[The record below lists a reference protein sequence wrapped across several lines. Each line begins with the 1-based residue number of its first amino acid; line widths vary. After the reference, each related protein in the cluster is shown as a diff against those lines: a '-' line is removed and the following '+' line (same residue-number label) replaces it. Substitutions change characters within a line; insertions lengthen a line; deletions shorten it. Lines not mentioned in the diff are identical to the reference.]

1 MKINSLIKVASGVGI
16 LLVLSGCASLFE
28 DRRILEVEA
37 ILKEQAKKQIDLP
50 RPDGVQPLSEDDISQ
65 MLASPV
71 SLNDTERLSV
81 WANPKVTAIL
91 ADIGIAEADY
101 AQAGRMENPG
111 FTYERFSAD
120 DNVRSVLFD
129 IGGVL
134 LMPLKRKMEKRR
146 LERTQYRAAG
156 DILSHLSNT
165 RNAWFNAVAQKQQTG
180 LLLRALESAETGNQ
194 LTRQMSALGHS
205 SVLESAESELF
216 LSELRTTLTQQRL
229 AESEA
234 KEALIK
240 QLGLWGK
247 QAHDLTIPDRLP
259 ELPDAPIEIDAVEQ
273 EAIANRLDVKMAR
286 LNIEAMG
293 KNLRL
298 TQLNPFLSSIEL
310 GQVNEKVEGEVEK
323 GYEIEFRIPLF
334 DIGDVQNYKAK
345 RVYEQSVAQ
354 AKTTA
359 IQAAS
364 AARLAMQRYQSAYDV
379 ADQYRTHMLPI
390 RERISKEQ
398 MLLYNG
404 MLISVFDLLND
415 LRSVIEME
423 SNYVNA
429 IRDFWVADTGL
440 QATLTGADA
449 MDMNFQGSAMKL
461 ASGGDGEAH

>member
-16 LLVLSGCASLFE
+16 LLVLSGCASIFE
-28 DRRILEVEA
+28 DRRILELEA
-37 ILKEQAKKQIDLP
+37 ILKEQADKQIDLP
-50 RPDGVQPLSEDDISQ
+50 RPDDVQPLSEDDISQ

-71 SLNDTERLSV
+71 SLNDIERLSI

-120 DNVRSVLFD
+120 DNVRSILFD

-247 QAHDLTIPDRLP
+247 QAHDLAIPDRLP
-259 ELPDAPIEIDAVEQ
+259 ELPDTP
-273 EAIANRLDVKMAR
+273 
-286 LNIEAMG
+286 
-293 KNLRL
+293 
-298 TQLNPFLSSIEL
+298 
-310 GQVNEKVEGEVEK
+310 
-323 GYEIEFRIPLF
+323 
-334 DIGDVQNYKAK
+334 IGD
-345 RVYEQSVAQ
+345 
-354 AKTTA
+354 
-359 IQAAS
+359 
-364 AARLAMQRYQSAYDV
+364 
-379 ADQYRTHMLPI
+379 
-390 RERISKEQ
+390 
-398 MLLYNG
+398 G
-404 MLISVFDLLND
+404 
-415 LRSVIEME
+415 
-423 SNYVNA
+423 
-429 IRDFWVADTGL
+429 
-440 QATLTGADA
+440 
-449 MDMNFQGSAMKL
+449 
-461 ASGGDGEAH
+461 